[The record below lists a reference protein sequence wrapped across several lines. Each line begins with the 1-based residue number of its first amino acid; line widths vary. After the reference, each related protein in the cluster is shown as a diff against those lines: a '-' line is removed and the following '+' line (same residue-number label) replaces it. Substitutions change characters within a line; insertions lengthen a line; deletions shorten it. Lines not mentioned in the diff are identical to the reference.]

1 MYMFTNTPQSIAP
14 PKIKSAPHQ
23 RDSSLMFSRTLRAEE
38 KVSRRPAG
46 DVGRQMRGYNDITI
60 CFNAGESFSF
70 RAKCLK
76 KHSNL

>member
-46 DVGRQMRGYNDITI
+46 DVGRQMRDTMTLLFVLMRANQ
-60 CFNAGESFSF
+60 F
-70 RAKCLK
+70 RLERSA
-76 KHSNL
+76 